1 MGEHMK
7 RCPFLKF
14 RVEEEGSSITPPAGS
29 CQQNPSGSIS
39 AYNIAPNESMLTG
52 QEHYAS
58 ASSMSPIEEA
68 NMGTKPES
76 ICGTEHNSSE
86 SDDDDAVEDI
96 YNYQNYHD
104 NYSTNTFA
112 FTPPLHSEGPSY
124 LCNTPTNLLDTHAK
138 FWPFAEVN

>member
-29 CQQNPSGSIS
+29 CQQNSSGSIS

-58 ASSMSPIEEA
+58 ASSMSSIEEA
-68 NMGTKPES
+68 NMGTKL
-76 ICGTEHNSSE
+76 TEDNSCE
-86 SDDDDAVEDI
+86 SDDDDVAFSPI
-96 YNYQNYHD
+96 YNYQSHRD
-104 NYSTNTFA
+104 NLA
-112 FTPPLHSEGPSY
+112 AR
-124 LCNTPTNLLDTHAK
+124 D
-138 FWPFAEVN
+138 FAEVN

>member
-14 RVEEEGSSITPPAGS
+14 HVEEEGSSITPSTGA
-29 CQQNPSGSIS
+29 PSGSIS

-52 QEHYAS
+52 QERYAS
-58 ASSMSPIEEA
+58 TSSMSPIEEA
-68 NMGTKPES
+68 NLGTKPES
-76 ICGTEHNSSE
+76 ICGTEHNSFE

-104 NYSTNTFA
+104 NYPTNTFA
-112 FTPPLHSEGPSY
+112 FTPPLHSESPSS